1 MTQEEKD
8 LLLNLLSK
16 LNEDG
21 LLNIYDDEDSHYEID
36 WMFFD
41 SELCVKIK
49 R

>member
-1 MTQEEKD
+1 MTQEEKES
-8 LLLNLLSK
+8 LLSLLSK
-16 LNEDG
+16 LNDDG